1 MELKVDVSRSRCR
14 AFWDRSRLERALE
27 TLGAWRTL
35 YGARTIRV
43 RVRYSGARL
52 AFPEID
58 LNRHHD
64 FVTRASPLGAS
75 GREAGP
81 CQAY

>member
-35 YGARTIRV
+35 YGARAIWPCERE
-43 RVRYSGARL
+43 RYSGTAVPRAR
-52 AFPEID
+52 FP
-58 LNRHHD
+58 
-64 FVTRASPLGAS
+64 
-75 GREAGP
+75 
-81 CQAY
+81 

>member
-14 AFWDRSRLERALE
+14 ASWDLSRLERALE

-43 RVRYSGARL
+43 
-52 AFPEID
+52 
-58 LNRHHD
+58 
-64 FVTRASPLGAS
+64 
-75 GREAGP
+75 
-81 CQAY
+81 